1 MDTIKKLFPYSFK
14 ASTVKDLIVT
24 IVVYLIADVVCGFII
39 GLLGHLPLLGWLF
52 SIVGWLAGIYFF
64 VGIVLAVL
72 NFLGVLKK

>member
-14 ASTVKDLIVT
+14 ASSVKDLIIT
-24 IVVYLIADVVCGFII
+24 LVVYLIADLICGVVI
-39 GLLGHLPLLGWLF
+39 GLLGKLPLVGWLF
-52 SIVGWLAGIYFF
+52 GIVGWIAGIYFF

>member
-14 ASTVKDLIVT
+14 ANSVKDLIVT
-24 IVVYLIADVVCGFII
+24 IVVYLIADLVCGLVIR
-39 GLLGHLPLLGWLF
+39 LLGGLPLIGWLF
-52 SIVGWLAGIYFF
+52 GIVGWVAGIYFF